1 MVTFVSKDH
10 VFFIFAVHI
19 YKTNI
24 KFYMVGA
31 SNHAEPLPPNIGDH
45 TYLCYQR
52 WRLFIFEVH
61 KKNRRRAWTPGRLS
75 NVASR
80 GRNFCFFVFSSF
92 LSLDGEEMFP
102 FFVFSSFFC
111 CTFFYFLFSSF
122 VFSFVCALKSEILK
136 EKQKEKKNKWLLG
149 DFFFL
154 FLLTLFLR

>member
-1 MVTFVSKDH
+1 MFALGLLVMIIQKATIRFYSNFEKDASRPATSPNLKSRKTFFCTNSWQLQVTEKD
-10 VFFIFAVHI
+10 
-19 YKTNI
+19 
-24 KFYMVGA
+24 
-31 SNHAEPLPPNIGDH
+31 
-45 TYLCYQR
+45 
-52 WRLFIFEVH
+52 
-61 KKNRRRAWTPGRLS
+61 RRRAWTPGRLS

-136 EKQKEKKNKWLLG
+136 EKQKEKKNK
-149 DFFFL
+149 
-154 FLLTLFLR
+154 